1 MLYNICLRSSN
12 VIRLLYIQRHPPSA
26 IENGRE
32 VTGFANDENC
42 LEFIWNCC
50 RLFKVD
56 MPNND
61 IMSGR
66 MRTDT
71 EVIPLILETIV
82 GLRKSCG
89 DYDKALDLFLERKGS
104 ESKNYLFERE

>member
-1 MLYNICLRSSN
+1 
-12 VIRLLYIQRHPPSA
+12 
-26 IENGRE
+26 
-32 VTGFANDENC
+32 
-42 LEFIWNCC
+42 
-50 RLFKVD
+50 

-71 EVIPLILETIV
+71 EVIALILETIV
-82 GLRKSCG
+82 GLRKSCV

>member
-1 MLYNICLRSSN
+1 
-12 VIRLLYIQRHPPSA
+12 
-26 IENGRE
+26 
-32 VTGFANDENC
+32 
-42 LEFIWNCC
+42 
-50 RLFKVD
+50 